1 MTTSGVF
8 DAFAILRLLHRHA
21 VQFVIIG
28 GIAGNLR
35 GSNLITNDLDICFA
49 RDRENLRKLAAALNE
64 LHARLRNFPPDLPY
78 IVDEH
83 ALRLGQTFTFETDY
97 GLFDCLGN
105 PDGTDGYLQLRGNS
119 ECMDVDGMPTYVASL
134 ADLILMKEAANR
146 EKDQW
151 ALVTLRALQK
161 LEG

>member
-1 MTTSGVF
+1 MTTSGEF
-8 DAFAILRLLHRHA
+8 DAFGILRLLHTHG
-21 VQFVIIG
+21 VNFVIVG
-28 GIAGNLR
+28 GIAGILH

-49 RDRENLRKLAAALNE
+49 RDRENLRRLAAVLNE
-64 LHARLRNFPPDLPY
+64 IHARLRNFPRELPY
-78 IVDEH
+78 VVDEH
-83 ALRLGQTFTFETDY
+83 ALRLGETFTFETDL

-105 PDGTDGYLQLRGNS
+105 PAGTDGYLQLRGNA
-119 ECMDVDGMPTYVASL
+119 ECMTVDGMPTYVASL

-161 LEG
+161 IAK